1 MMGSNTRKR
10 ILVIN
15 SKRPYPVCDGAAI
28 RSMQLLRMLSIDYDI
43 DLMYT
48 FCDRK
53 STLYHN
59 AELPNICRNVYSV
72 KMNKCRMI
80 SQAILGF
87 FKKRPLQCYYFY
99 SYKLQNIIDQK
110 IDSYDFVVCNNIRT
124 AEYVINHSTCNKYI
138 DYVDAISMHYEKA
151 ATLANFIW
159 KFIYTLEAKRCLNYE
174 LEVLSKFNKAIII
187 SDIDK
192 NHILCKSQLTSKI
205 SVVPNSISIDKRS
218 VSYQDNVNIVFVGT
232 MDYEP
237 NVIAVDFFCKTVFPI
252 VKEEYS
258 QAKFFIVGS
267 RPTRRVCKLKSEDV
281 IVTGYVDD
289 PKEYLLNSAIV
300 VAPMLTGAG
309 LQNKILEAMSLGCVV
324 VTTTLGSEGLSE
336 VMNEKEL
343 FIIDDSKLMANLII
357 KLLLD
362 VDVRAQIGKNAKEYV
377 EKNYTFNSVYEKLKA
392 IL

>member
-1 MMGSNTRKR
+1 M
-10 ILVIN
+10 
-15 SKRPYPVCDGAAI
+15 
-28 RSMQLLRMLSIDYDI
+28 
-43 DLMYT
+43 
-48 FCDRK
+48 
-53 STLYHN
+53 
-59 AELPNICRNVYSV
+59 
-72 KMNKCRMI
+72 
-80 SQAILGF
+80 
-87 FKKRPLQCYYFY
+87 
-99 SYKLQNIIDQK
+99 
-110 IDSYDFVVCNNIRT
+110 
-124 AEYVINHSTCNKYI
+124 
-138 DYVDAISMHYEKA
+138 
-151 ATLANFIW
+151 
-159 KFIYTLEAKRCLNYE
+159 NYE

-252 VKEEYS
+252 IKEEYS
-258 QAKFFIVGS
+258 KAKFFIVGS